1 MTFVEVVIIVLQLI
15 FLEGILSID
24 NAAVLGAMVAPL
36 PATEPIPWP
45 HWLHFMSKWGDRVF
59 GPQRKAA
66 LTVGLIG
73 AYAGRALMLLLA
85 TFIIANPWL
94 RLLGAAY
101 LFKLAIE
108 HLGAPHEAWEEEEE
122 AEEMAKRVQGK
133 GFWTV
138 VLLVNLADMAFS
150 LDNVVAAVALSKDF
164 WVVFLGVAIGI
175 LIMRFA
181 AQIFTIL
188 IEREPV
194 LSTAAYL
201 LVLAIG
207 VEVLIS
213 DIALLMGHEFD
224 FKSWQKFSVSVAILT
239 LSVIYAHSSLLQR
252 LFGPV
257 FNVFRK
263 LFYYING
270 FVDLLLL
277 PFVWLFKK
285 LFQGIA
291 FLFNQLKPR
300 THIA

>member
-36 PATEPIPWP
+36 PADKPIPWP
-45 HWLHFMSKWGDRVF
+45 QGLHFMASWGDRVF

-108 HLGAPHEAWEEEEE
+108 HLGSPHEAWEEEEE
-122 AEEMAKRVQGK
+122 AEEMAQKVQGK

-213 DIALLMGHEFD
+213 DITLLMGHEFD
-224 FKSWQKFSVSVAILT
+224 FKSWQKFSVSVAILV
-239 LSVIYAHSSLLQR
+239 LSVIYAHSSFLQR
-252 LFGPV
+252 LFGPI
-257 FNVFRK
+257 FNVLRK
-263 LFYYING
+263 LFYYINK
-270 FVDLLLL
+270 FVDLLLH

>member
-1 MTFVEVVIIVLQLI
+1 MTPVEVVIIVLQLI

-36 PATEPIPWP
+36 PVDKPIPWP
-45 HWLHFMSKWGDRVF
+45 RSLAFMSGWGDRIF
-59 GPQRKAA
+59 GPQQKAA

-73 AYAGRALMLLLA
+73 AYGGRALMLLLA

-108 HLGAPHEAWEEEEE
+108 HLGASHEIWDEE
-122 AEEMAKRVQGK
+122 AESEEMTKRVRGK
-133 GFWTV
+133 GFWMV

-181 AQIFTIL
+181 AQIFTHL
-188 IEREPV
+188 IAREPV
-194 LSTAAYL
+194 LATAAYL

-207 VEVLIS
+207 VEVLVE
-213 DIALLMGHEFD
+213 DMALLTHHELVIQ
-224 FKSWQKFSVSVAILT
+224 SWQKFMISISILA
-239 LSVIYAHSSLLQR
+239 LAVIYAHAPWLQR
-252 LFGPV
+252 WLGPV
-257 FNVFRK
+257 FSVIKRAFH
-263 LFYYING
+263 YINKA
-270 FVDLLLL
+270 VDVLLF
-277 PFVWLFKK
+277 PVGWLFKK
-285 LFQGIA
+285 LFQGVSWMYR
-291 FLFNQLKPR
+291 QLIPSS
-300 THIA
+300 HVV

>member
-1 MTFVEVVIIVLQLI
+1 MTIAEIVIIVLQLI

-36 PATEPIPWP
+36 PVNKPIPWP
-45 HWLHFMSKWGDRVF
+45 HWLGFMADWGDRVF
-59 GPQRKAA
+59 GPQQKAA

-73 AYAGRALMLLLA
+73 AYAGRALMLLMA
-85 TFIIANPWL
+85 AFIIANPWL

-101 LFKLAIE
+101 LFKLAID
-108 HLGAPHEAWEEEEE
+108 HLGKSHDNWEEEEE
-122 AEEMAKRVQGK
+122 AEEMARKVQGK

-188 IEREPV
+188 IAREPV

-207 VEVLIS
+207 VEVLVS
-213 DIALLMGHEFD
+213 DITLLMGHEFD
-224 FKSWQKFSVSVAILT
+224 FASWQKFSISISILV
-239 LSVIYAHSSLLQR
+239 LSVIYAHSSFLQR
-252 LFGPV
+252 FLGPV
-257 FNVFRK
+257 FH
-263 LFYYING
+263 LFKIGFFYINQ
-270 FVDLLLL
+270 FIDLLLS
-277 PFVWLFKK
+277 PFSWFFRKI
-285 LFQGIA
+285 FQGIT
-291 FLFNQLKPR
+291 FLFRQIRPQKN
-300 THIA
+300 TI

>member
-1 MTFVEVVIIVLQLI
+1 
-15 FLEGILSID
+15 
-24 NAAVLGAMVAPL
+24 MVSKL
-36 PATEPIPWP
+36 PAKAPVPWP
-45 HWLHFMSKWGDRVF
+45 HGFEAAAKWGDRVF

-108 HLGAPHEAWEEEEE
+108 HLGKSHGAWEEEEE
-122 AEEMAKRVQGK
+122 AEEMARKVQGK

-138 VLLVNLADMAFS
+138 VVLVNLADMAFS

-181 AQIFTIL
+181 AQIFTVM

-194 LSTAAYL
+194 LATAAYI

-207 VEVLIS
+207 VEVLVS
-213 DIALLMGHEFD
+213 DATLILSREFV
-224 FKSWQKFSVSVAILT
+224 FKSWQKFSISVAILV
-239 LSVIYAHSSLLQR
+239 LSVTYAHSSFLQR
-252 LFGPV
+252 LLGPI
-257 FNVFRK
+257 FNLFQK
-263 LFYYING
+263 LFFHMNRV
-270 FVDLLLL
+270 VDLLFF
-277 PFVWLFKK
+277 PFVWFFIK
-285 LFQGIA
+285 LFQGVAHI
-291 FLFNQLKPR
+291 FRHLKPSSR
-300 THIA
+300 IA

>member
-1 MTFVEVVIIVLQLI
+1 MTPIEVFLIVIQLI

-36 PATEPIPWP
+36 PATKPIPWP
-45 HWLHFMSKWGDRVF
+45 SWLGFMEGWGDRVF

-85 TFIIANPWL
+85 TFIIENPWL

-108 HLGAPHEAWEEEEE
+108 HLGSKHESWDEEEE
-122 AEEMAKRVQGK
+122 AGELASKMEGK

-138 VLLVNLADMAFS
+138 VLLVNLADLAFS
-150 LDNVVAAVALSKDF
+150 LDNVVAAVALSTEF

-181 AQIFTIL
+181 AQIFTVL

-213 DIALLMGHEFD
+213 DITLLMGNEFH
-224 FKSWQKFSVSVAILT
+224 FKSWQKFSISLAILV
-239 LSVIYAHSSLLQR
+239 LSVIYAHSPILQR
-252 LFGPV
+252 IFGPV
-257 FNVFRK
+257 FKVFQR
-263 LFYYING
+263 LFYYLNRFI
-270 FVDLLLL
+270 DLLLF
-277 PFVWLFKK
+277 PIVWIFKK

-291 FLFNQLKPR
+291 YLFQQLKPKS
-300 THIA
+300 HIA

>member
-1 MTFVEVVIIVLQLI
+1 MTIAEAVIIVLQLI

-36 PATEPIPWP
+36 PATKPIPWP
-45 HWLHFMSKWGDRVF
+45 HWLNFMSAWGDRVF

-73 AYAGRALMLLLA
+73 AYVGRALMLLLA

-108 HLGAPHEAWEEEEE
+108 HLGSSHSEWEEEEE
-122 AEEMAKRVQGK
+122 AEALSRKTAEK
-133 GFWTV
+133 GFWMV

-150 LDNVVAAVALSKDF
+150 LDNVVAAVALSTEF

-181 AQIFTIL
+181 AQIFTVL

-207 VEVLIS
+207 IEVLVS
-213 DIALLMGHEFD
+213 DITLLMGHEFD
-224 FKSWQKFSVSVAILT
+224 FASWQKFSISLAILA
-239 LSVIYAHSSLLQR
+239 LSVIYAHSALLQR
-252 LFGPV
+252 VFGPIFDV
-257 FNVFRK
+257 FKRI
-263 LFYYING
+263 FYYINR
-270 FVDLLLL
+270 FVDLLLT
-277 PFVWLFKK
+277 PFGWFFKK
-285 LFQGIA
+285 IYQGLAYLF
-291 FLFNQLKPR
+291 R
-300 THIA
+300 

>member
-1 MTFVEVVIIVLQLI
+1 MTPVEVVFIVIQLI

-24 NAAVLGAMVAPL
+24 NAAVLGAMVSQL
-36 PATEPIPWP
+36 PADKPIPWP

-85 TFIIANPWL
+85 TYIIANPWL

-101 LFKLAIE
+101 LFKLAID
-108 HLGAPHEAWEEEEE
+108 HLGTPHETWEEEGE
-122 AEEMAKRVQGK
+122 AGEMAGKVQGK
-133 GFWTV
+133 GFWMV
-138 VLLVNLADMAFS
+138 VVMVNLADMAFS
-150 LDNVVAAVALSKDF
+150 LDNVVAAVALSKEL

-207 VEVLIS
+207 VEVLVS
-213 DIALLMGHEFD
+213 DITLLMGNEFE
-224 FKSWQKFSVSVAILT
+224 FKSWQKFAISVAILV
-239 LSVIYAHSSLLQR
+239 LSVVYAHSPFLQR
-252 LFGPV
+252 IFGPV
-257 FNVFRK
+257 FKVFRRI
-263 LFYYING
+263 FYEINR
-270 FVDLLLL
+270 FVDLLLS
-277 PFVWLFKK
+277 PFVWFFKK
-285 LFQGIA
+285 LFHGIA
-291 FLFNQLKPR
+291 YLFHQIKSK
-300 THIA
+300 ISVA

>member
-1 MTFVEVVIIVLQLI
+1 MTTFEVIIIILQLI

-24 NAAVLGAMVAPL
+24 NAAVLGAMVSQL
-36 PATEPIPWP
+36 PVHEPIPWP
-45 HWLHFMSKWGDRVF
+45 KSLHFMSGWGDRIF

-66 LTVGLIG
+66 LTVGLLG

-85 TFIIANPWL
+85 GYIIANPWL

-108 HLGAPHEAWEEEEE
+108 HLGSSHAEWEEEEE
-122 AEEMAKRVQGK
+122 AAEMSSKTAGK
-133 GFWTV
+133 GFWMI
-138 VLLVNLADMAFS
+138 VLLVNLADLAFS
-150 LDNVVAAVALSKDF
+150 LDNVVAAVALSSEF

-181 AQIFTIL
+181 AQIFTVL

-213 DIALLMGHEFD
+213 DITLLRGHEYD
-224 FKSWQKFSVSVAILT
+224 FPSWQKFSISLSILV
-239 LSVIYAHSSLLQR
+239 LSIIYSHSPFLQR
-252 LFGPV
+252 LLGPI
-257 FNVFRK
+257 FIIFKRIFHFLNQAIDK
-263 LFYYING
+263 LF
-270 FVDLLLL
+270 F
-277 PFVWLFKK
+277 PFTWLIKKFFGGIFWLFRQFSPSVK
-285 LFQGIA
+285 A
-291 FLFNQLKPR
+291 E
-300 THIA
+300 

>member
-1 MTFVEVVIIVLQLI
+1 MTIAEAVIIVLQLI

-36 PATEPIPWP
+36 PATKPIPWP
-45 HWLHFMSKWGDRVF
+45 HWLSFLSSWGDRVF

-108 HLGAPHEAWEEEEE
+108 HLGSSHSEWEEEEE
-122 AEEMAKRVQGK
+122 AEALSHKTAEK

-150 LDNVVAAVALSKDF
+150 LDNVVAAVALSTDF

-213 DIALLMGHEFD
+213 DITLLMGHEFD
-224 FKSWQKFSVSVAILT
+224 FASWQKFSISLAILA
-239 LSVIYAHSSLLQR
+239 LSVVYAHSAFLQKT
-252 LFGPV
+252 LGPIFHV
-257 FNVFRK
+257 FKRI
-263 LFYYING
+263 FYYINH
-270 FVDLLLL
+270 FIDLLLT
-277 PFVWLFKK
+277 PFGWFFKK
-285 LFQGIA
+285 IYQGMAYLFR
-291 FLFNQLKPR
+291 K
-300 THIA
+300 

>member
-1 MTFVEVVIIVLQLI
+1 MTPIEVVVVVLQLI

-36 PATEPIPWP
+36 SAHEPIPWP
-45 HWLHFMSKWGDRVF
+45 HSLQFMSSWGDRVF

-108 HLGAPHEAWEEEEE
+108 HLGSPHSEWEEEEE
-122 AEEMAKRVQGK
+122 AAAMARKTADK
-133 GFWTV
+133 GFWMI

-150 LDNVVAAVALSKDF
+150 LDNVVAAVALSSDF

-181 AQIFTIL
+181 AQIFTIF

-213 DIALLMGHEFD
+213 DITLLSGHEFV
-224 FKSWQKFSVSVAILT
+224 FRSWQKFSISVMILV
-239 LSVIYAHSSLLQR
+239 LSVIYAHVPILQR
-252 LFGPV
+252 LFGPIFDV
-257 FNVFRK
+257 FK
-263 LFYYING
+263 HLFYYLNR
-270 FVDLLLL
+270 FVDLLLR
-277 PFVWLFKK
+277 PFGWIIKK
-285 LFQGIA
+285 TYQGA
-291 FLFNQLKPR
+291 LFLFRQIKPQNSVV
-300 THIA
+300 

>member
-1 MTFVEVVIIVLQLI
+1 MTPVEALIIIVQLI

-24 NAAVLGAMVAPL
+24 NAAVLGAMVAQL
-36 PATEPIPWP
+36 PANKPIPWP
-45 HWLHFMSKWGDRVF
+45 HWLHFMSGWGDRVF

-66 LTVGLIG
+66 LTVGLLG

-101 LFKLAIE
+101 LFKLALD
-108 HLGAPHEAWEEEEE
+108 HLGSPHETWEEEEE
-122 AEEMAKRVQGK
+122 AEELARKTAGK
-133 GFWTV
+133 GFWMV
-138 VLLVNLADMAFS
+138 VLLVNLADLAFS
-150 LDNVVAAVALSKDF
+150 LDNVVAAVALSSEF

-181 AQIFTIL
+181 AQIFTLL

-213 DIALLMGHEFD
+213 DITLLMGHEFD
-224 FKSWQKFSVSVAILT
+224 FRSWQKFGISLAILV
-239 LSVIYAHSSLLQR
+239 LSVIYAHSPFLQR
-252 LFGPV
+252 VLGPILTV
-257 FNVFRK
+257 FKR
-263 LFYYING
+263 LFYYLNRG
-270 FVDLLLL
+270 MDLLLF
-277 PFVWLFKK
+277 PIGWIFRKV
-285 LFQGIA
+285 FQGVV
-291 FLFNQLKPR
+291 FLFRQFKPKTR
-300 THIA
+300 VV